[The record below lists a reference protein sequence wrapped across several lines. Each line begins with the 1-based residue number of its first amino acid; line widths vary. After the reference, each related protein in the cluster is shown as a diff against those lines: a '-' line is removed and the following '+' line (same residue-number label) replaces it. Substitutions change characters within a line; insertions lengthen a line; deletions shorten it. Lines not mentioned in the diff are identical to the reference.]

1 MGGIIGGI
9 TDAIGLTNHK
19 GEKAALKAS
28 SEANAYAMQ
37 LAQDNI
43 DFQKEQYADWKAV
56 YGDVQTNLGTYYK
69 NLTPERL
76 ATMGLENQQLE
87 YQRAVKTI
95 KETSAQRGLS
105 GSGLEKS
112 TLDAATMDNATARAA
127 IRTGAVDAA
136 NQQKANFLSIGMGTG
151 QTMINAVGSAYS
163 TGVNSRTNMAQ
174 AYLGRA
180 NQLSASNMDAM
191 GDLVGAGMGWA
202 SGGKSLGR

>member
-19 GEKAALKAS
+19 GEKAAMKAS

-151 QTMINAVGSAYS
+151 QTMINAVGSAYN

-180 NQLSASNMDAM
+180 NQLSSSNMDAM

-202 SGGKSLGR
+202 SGGKSFGR